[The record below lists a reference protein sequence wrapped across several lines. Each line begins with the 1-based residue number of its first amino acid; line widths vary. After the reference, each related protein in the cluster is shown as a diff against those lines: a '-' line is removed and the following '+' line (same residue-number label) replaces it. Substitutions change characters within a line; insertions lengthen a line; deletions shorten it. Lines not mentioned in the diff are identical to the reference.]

1 MKIADQLQQMLTRG
15 IAGNQKQLV
24 KAFAD
29 IGVITTQSSVSRALK
44 KINAV
49 KSVDDSGTTFYT
61 LQTSAP
67 GHQVA
72 STPSDIFESLVHGID
87 HNGHLI
93 VVHTKPGT
101 AMTVAKFIDDKKFD
115 HIMGTVAGDDTIMIV
130 PKNVSLT
137 PLVADHVKVYLGCI
151 GIME

>member
-1 MKIADQLQQMLTRG
+1 MKIAELLQQLLSRG

-49 KSVDDSGTTFYT
+49 KSVDDSGNSIYT
-61 LQTSAP
+61 LQTSV
-67 GHQVA
+67 QVQQEA
-72 STPSDIFESLVHGID
+72 SPPFDIFESLVHRID

-93 VVHTKPGT
+93 VVHTKPGM
-101 AMTVAKFIDDKKFD
+101 AMTVAKFIDDKKFGQ
-115 HIMGTVAGDDTIMIV
+115 IMGTTAGDDTIMIA

-137 PLVADHVKVYLGCI
+137 HILADHVKVYLSSI

>member
-1 MKIADQLQQMLTRG
+1 MKIAELLQQLLSRG

-49 KSVDDSGTTFYT
+49 KSVDERGNSIYT
-61 LQTSAP
+61 LQISAQ
-67 GHQVA
+67 GQLVA
-72 STPSDIFESLVHGID
+72 SPPLDIFESLVHCID
-87 HNGHLI
+87 QNGHLI
-93 VVHTKPGT
+93 VVHTKPGA
-101 AMTVAKFIDDKKFD
+101 AMTVAKFIDDKKFEQ
-115 HIMGTVAGDDTIMIV
+115 IMGTVAGDDTIMIA

-137 PLVADHVKVYLGCI
+137 PILADHVKVYLSSI